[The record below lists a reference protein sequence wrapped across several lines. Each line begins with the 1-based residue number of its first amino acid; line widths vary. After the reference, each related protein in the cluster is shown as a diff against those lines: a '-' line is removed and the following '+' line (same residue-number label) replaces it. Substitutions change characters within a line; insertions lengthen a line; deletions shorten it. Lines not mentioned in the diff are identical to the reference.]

1 MEAATEKNLNA
12 SSTQGWNLLL
22 SDIMRVKFAM
32 LFLSIAKSINRKTV
46 CEAKNEGKFIILT
59 LFGIKCLNN
68 STRKNMI

>member
-1 MEAATEKNLNA
+1 MEAASGKNLNA

-32 LFLSIAKSINRKTV
+32 LFLSIARSINRKTV

-59 LFGIKCLNN
+59 SLGITCLND
-68 STRKNMI
+68 STRKNMM